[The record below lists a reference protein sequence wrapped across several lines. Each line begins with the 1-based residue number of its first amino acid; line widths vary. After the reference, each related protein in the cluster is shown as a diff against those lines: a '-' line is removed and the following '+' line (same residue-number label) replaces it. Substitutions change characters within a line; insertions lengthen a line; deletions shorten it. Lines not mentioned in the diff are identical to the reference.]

1 MESLSGRKPQPLSPV
16 TLVKP
21 ARTVSEATFNSY
33 SYYNNK
39 QAITVILR
47 TFSIYFNVYN
57 NKL

>member
-21 ARTVSEATFNSY
+21 ARTVSEARFNSY
-33 SYYNNK
+33 SHYNK

-47 TFSIYFNVYN
+47 TFSIHFKVYN

>member
-16 TLVKP
+16 TLVKS
-21 ARTVSEATFNSY
+21 ARTVSEARFNSY
-33 SYYNNK
+33 SYYNK

-47 TFSIYFNVYN
+47 KFSIYINVYN